1 MKLADSQCHSL
12 PRPRWGHEFA
22 SLPGQS
28 LDSLHSLHSLH
39 SLDSLNTP
47 RFGISRKTRG
57 GSDPRSKAFSFS
69 LHAEAQFPDVSQSL
83 LTFHHVSWRFMYVQ
97 RLCVKPV
104 SFLSCLCPLCRRF
117 LLFLVAVALGHPRVI
132 PAKPDPGEHF
142 SLHSFSKKLST
153 LQTYSGY
160 HEAGLWHLAPCDSQ
174 ADTWACAWKAQDH
187 AFLAGCSSWGLWCPL
202 HLDALKSCGCSGLWV
217 VSDRFIS
224 CLCEVM
230 SLAGSFPSMASEVWS
245 DPFRCLGVI
254 RAGIARQ
261 RVLPVLCRLIWAMRS
276 KKVWSRPVL
285 RLSAIWPSQ
294 IVRAFDDAGVWGR
307 KERGRASFRS
317 VSFMQLFMSLSFNP
331 QHQHLSKEVSLLV
344 GGLEHFLLFHILGI
358 ITPTG

>member
-1 MKLADSQCHSL
+1 MILDETCRLTVSLAASTSL
-12 PRPRWGHEFA
+12 RPRICLPPWPKPRQPPQPSQPPQPRQSQHS
-22 SLPGQS
+22 SLRNFPE
-28 LDSLHSLHSLH
+28 DSRWKRSQIKGFQLL
-39 SLDSLNTP
+39 
-47 RFGISRKTRG
+47 IACG
-57 GSDPRSKAFSFS
+57 GA
-69 LHAEAQFPDVSQSL
+69 
-83 LTFHHVSWRFMYVQ
+83 VSWRFAKFTDLSPCFMTFHVCPAFMCQ
-97 RLCVKPV
+97 TRFVSVLFV
-104 SFLSCLCPLCRRF
+104 SFMSSFPSVSSCCCSRSPTC
-117 LLFLVAVALGHPRVI
+117 HPC
-132 PAKPDPGEHF
+132 KPDPGEHF

-224 CLCEVM
+224 FLCEVM
-230 SLAGSFPSMASEVWS
+230 SLAGSFPSMASEVWI

-317 VSFMQLFMSLSFNP
+317 VSLCSCLCLFLSIHNISIF
-331 QHQHLSKEVSLLV
+331 QKKYLYWLV
-344 GGLEHFLLFHILGI
+344 VWNIFYFSIYWE
-358 ITPTG
+358 